1 MGTAS
6 AMPVVE
12 RYQSAH
18 VLEIRERLFLID
30 CGEGVQR
37 QLLKN
42 RVSLAKLD
50 SIFITHIHGD
60 HLFGLFPL
68 LSTLGLSCRN
78 TPVVIYGPSNLAP
91 FLNFFMSYYGKGIGI
106 EINFHP
112 LSLKEPEVI
121 YETKSI
127 EVLAFPLNHKIETY
141 GYLFREKMPQLNVRK
156 EAVE

>member
-1 MGTAS
+1 MKIMGTAS

-50 SIFITHIHGD
+50 SIFISHIHGD

-68 LSTLGLSCRN
+68 LSTLGLSCKN

-91 FLNFFMSYYGKGIGI
+91 FLNFFMFYYGKGIGI
-106 EINFHP
+106 DINFHK
-112 LSLKEPEVI
+112 LSLKELEVI
-121 YETKSI
+121 
-127 EVLAFPLNHKIETY
+127 
-141 GYLFREKMPQLNVRK
+141 
-156 EAVE
+156 

>member
-60 HLFGLFPL
+60 HLF
-68 LSTLGLSCRN
+68 
-78 TPVVIYGPSNLAP
+78 
-91 FLNFFMSYYGKGIGI
+91 
-106 EINFHP
+106 
-112 LSLKEPEVI
+112 
-121 YETKSI
+121 
-127 EVLAFPLNHKIETY
+127 
-141 GYLFREKMPQLNVRK
+141 
-156 EAVE
+156 